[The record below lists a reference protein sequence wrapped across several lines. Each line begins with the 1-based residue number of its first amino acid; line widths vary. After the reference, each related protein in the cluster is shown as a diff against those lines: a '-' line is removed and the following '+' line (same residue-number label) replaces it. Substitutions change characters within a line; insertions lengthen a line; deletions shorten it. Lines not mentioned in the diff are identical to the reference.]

1 MATFDE
7 KEFLLEEVYNSVRI
21 CISKAKG
28 YSNEYTADMLED
40 IAKLREFRQKIAD
53 TTYEEINY
61 ETALKFFQL
70 IENKYK

>member
-7 KEFLLEEVYNSVRI
+7 KEFLWEEMYNSVRI

-28 YSNEYTADMLED
+28 YGNEYTSDMLED
-40 IAKLREFRQKIAD
+40 IKKLREFRKKIAD
-53 TTYEEINY
+53 TSYEEIDY
-61 ETALKFFQL
+61 EAALKFFQL